1 MNRLFAGKIPE
12 IEFYIAEECEQ
23 TIRDLQF
30 LKKAPDG
37 SKFKE
42 KEKDPHTGKE
52 FEKIGHCADALEYW
66 ICELCRDWLKE

>member
-1 MNRLFAGKIPE
+1 MNRLFANKVAE
-12 IEFYIAEECEQ
+12 VELYISAECEE

-52 FEKIGHCADALEYW
+52 FEKIGHTSDALECW
-66 ICELCRDWLKE
+66 ICELCRDWLKD